1 MKELDMVTKVI
12 RMMPLSFFG
21 DKFLNKHNIVCSKL
35 ARAFFVWCRLHEGGP
50 SDEL

>member
-21 DKFLNKHNIVCSKL
+21 DQSLTNHNIVYSKL
-35 ARAFFVWCRLHEGGP
+35 ARAFFVWFRLHEGGP
-50 SDEL
+50 SDG

>member
-12 RMMPLSFFG
+12 RMMPLSFFE
-21 DKFLNKHNIVCSKL
+21 DKFLTNHTIVYSEL

-50 SDEL
+50 SDE